1 MEHFLLWIFYVWA
14 CTYFFSFNLTCI
26 HSTCYTSDVH
36 LIMCEL
42 CEKNWLKEL
51 VDYKKKYVLFS
62 SMFFIYIY
70 RYNFDFFTKMYF
82 DHLLKFCVSYCYY
95 IAQAIHDSNPF
106 IPLQTCFKLHGYS
119 SFKKKK
125 KPKYLKCRY
134 LANYFKKMKQ
144 NILKLIR

>member
-1 MEHFLLWIFYVWA
+1 MNFLCLGMYIF
-14 CTYFFSFNLTCI
+14 FLFQFDLHSFNLLHKWCSP
-26 HSTCYTSDVH
+26 HYVW
-36 LIMCEL
+36 IM
-42 CEKNWLKEL
+42 WKEL
-51 VDYKKKYVLFS
+51 IERISGLQKEVCIILFNVLY
-62 SMFFIYIY
+62 IYIY